1 MNTMNYRGFTAR
13 IDFDDRDNIFVGRLV
28 GTRDIVSFQGDTV
41 RKLRKA
47 FIGAVKDYIDDC
59 EARGVSPE
67 RESSGKL
74 LLRLTPE
81 LHGQAVLAAQ
91 SAGISLNQWM
101 SDLVRREV
109 ERN

>member
-1 MNTMNYRGFTAR
+1 MNIMNYRGFTAR

-28 GTRDIVSFQGDTV
+28 GTRDIVSFHGDTV
-41 RKLRKA
+41 KKLRSA
-47 FIGAVKDYIDDC
+47 FIAAVKDYISDC
-59 EARGVSPE
+59 EAKGLSPE

-91 SAGISLNQWM
+91 IAGVSLNQWM
-101 SDLVRREV
+101 SELVRREV